1 VSEHQRTAEEIA
13 HLVKA
18 ALESDD
24 LAAFRDLLDPDVR
37 WGAPDDPTPSCQNRD
52 QVLSWYRRGR
62 QAGGRAQVTEML
74 AGADRILIGLKVVG
88 NAAALEAGGEADR
101 WQVLTLVGGRVI
113 DIRAF
118 DDRAEAA
125 SRAGLAG

>member
-1 VSEHQRTAEEIA
+1 VSEHQRTAEEVA
-13 HLVKA
+13 HLVQA

-24 LAAFRDLLDPDVR
+24 LAAFSDLLDPNVR

-62 QAGGRAQVTEML
+62 QAGVRAQVTEVL
-74 AGADRILIGLKVVG
+74 AGADMILVGFKV
-88 NAAALEAGGEADR
+88 GEADR
-101 WQVLTLVGGRVI
+101 WQVLTLSDGRVI

-125 SRAGLAG
+125 SRSGLAG